1 MLRTILSITGKPGLF
16 KIVSQG
22 KNMLLIEDLTS
33 KKRMPAHSRDKII
46 SLGDI
51 AMYTVAEE
59 VPLGEVL
66 DKVYAFA
73 EGKEMDVKTLVENK
87 DLRSTFEQI
96 LPEFDQDRVYDN
108 DIKKL
113 YTWYNILI
121 NAGYTKFTEEET
133 ADEEAPAEEA

>member
-22 KNMLLIEDLTS
+22 KNMLLIEDLVT
-33 KKRMPAHSRDKII
+33 KKRTPAHSRDKII

-66 DKVYAFA
+66 GKVYAFA
-73 EGKEMDVKTLVENK
+73 EGKEIDIKTLTANK
-87 DLRSTFEQI
+87 ELRSTFEQI

-121 NAGYTKFTEEET
+121 NAGYTKFTEEEP
-133 ADEEAPAEEA
+133 AEEETPAEEA

>member
-22 KNMLLIEDLTS
+22 KNMLLIEDLVT
-33 KKRMPAHSRDKII
+33 KKRTPAHSRDKII

-59 VPLGEVL
+59 VRLGEVL

-73 EGKEMDVKTLVENK
+73 EGKEMDVKTLIENK
-87 DLRSTFEQI
+87 ELRSTFEQI

-121 NAGYTKFTEEET
+121 NAGYTKFTEDETSEEET
-133 ADEEAPAEEA
+133 PAEEA

>member
-22 KNMLLIEDLTS
+22 KNMLLIEDLQS

-51 AMYTVAEE
+51 AMYTISEE
-59 VPLGEVL
+59 IPLGEVL
-66 DKVYAFA
+66 DKLYAYA
-73 EGKEMDVKTLVENK
+73 EGKDVDIKSLIEK
-87 DLRSTFEQI
+87 KELRSYFENV

-113 YTWYNILI
+113 FTWYNILI
-121 NAGYTKFTEEET
+121 NAGFTKFTEEEQS
-133 ADEEAPAEEA
+133 EETKDSEEE

>member
-16 KIVSQG
+16 KIVTQG
-22 KNMLLIEDLTS
+22 KNMLLIEDLQS

-51 AMYTVAEE
+51 AMYTISDEI
-59 VPLGEVL
+59 PLGEVL
-66 DKVYAFA
+66 DKLYAYT
-73 EGKEMDVKTLVENK
+73 EGKDVDVKSLIEK
-87 DLRSTFEQI
+87 EELRSYFENV

-113 YTWYNILI
+113 FTWYNILI
-121 NAGYTKFTEEET
+121 NAGFSKFTEEPQSEET
-133 ADEEAPAEEA
+133 NSEEE

>member
-33 KKRMPAHSRDKII
+33 KKRTPAHSRDKII

-51 AMYTVAEE
+51 AMYTVADD
-59 VPLGEVL
+59 VPLCEVL

-73 EGKEMDVKTLVENK
+73 EGKEIDIKTLTANK
-87 DLRSTFEQI
+87 ELRSTFEQI

-133 ADEEAPAEEA
+133 AEEEAPAEEA

>member
-22 KNMLLIEDLTS
+22 KNMLLIEDLTN
-33 KKRMPAHSRDKII
+33 KKRIPAHSRDKII

-73 EGKEMDVKTLVENK
+73 EGKEMDVKTLVQNK
-87 DLRSTFEQI
+87 ELRSTFEQI

-121 NAGYTKFTEEET
+121 NNGLNEFVPEEEG
-133 ADEEAPAEEA
+133 EEGTEA